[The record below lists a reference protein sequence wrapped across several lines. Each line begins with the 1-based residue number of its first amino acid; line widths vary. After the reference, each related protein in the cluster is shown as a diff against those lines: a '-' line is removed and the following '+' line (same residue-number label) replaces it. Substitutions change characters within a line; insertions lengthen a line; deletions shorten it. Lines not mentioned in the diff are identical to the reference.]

1 MEYKN
6 DKVCLQEIWRRQA
19 LLREPLKRF
28 GSILWRAFTC
38 RTCILCAVRNGV
50 IWWLFLEFN
59 CIKKNAS
66 RHPRL
71 SPFFVPTIKLIWMVH
86 SLKKLLFDSLF
97 IFAARLWM
105 LHGLRSHKDWHWW
118 RHLIKLKRIFF
129 IELYFVAGWIVLQL
143 NVFFF

>member
-1 MEYKN
+1 MEHKN

-19 LLREPLKRF
+19 LLSEPLKRF

-71 SPFFVPTIKLIWMVH
+71 SPFFVPTIKLIWMVQPQKAVVRFLIYFCG
-86 SLKKLLFDSLF
+86 SIVDV
-97 IFAARLWM
+97 ARLAFAQRLALM
-105 LHGLRSHKDWHWW
+105 AAFYKTEAGL
-118 RHLIKLKRIFF
+118 LYRITLRWGMDCFT
-129 IELYFVAGWIVLQL
+129 I
-143 NVFFF
+143 